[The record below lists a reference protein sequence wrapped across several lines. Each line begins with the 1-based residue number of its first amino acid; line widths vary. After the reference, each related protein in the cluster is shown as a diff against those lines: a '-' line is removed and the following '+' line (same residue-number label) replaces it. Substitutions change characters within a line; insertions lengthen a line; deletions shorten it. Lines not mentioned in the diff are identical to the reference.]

1 MKKFIFC
8 KSIKLVLKGIL
19 LWVSTL
25 IVLLSVC
32 GIDSIADKG
41 YSWFFGM
48 IALDIML
55 ILACF
60 YTITEEEYKIVSGY
74 NLFNETLKLDED

>member
-1 MKKFIFC
+1 M
-8 KSIKLVLKGIL
+8 KSIKLILKGIL
-19 LWVSTL
+19 LWVSAL
-25 IVLLSVC
+25 IVILSVC

-48 IALDIML
+48 IVLNIML

-60 YTITEEEYKIVSGY
+60 YTITEEECKIVSGY
-74 NLFNETLKLDED
+74 NLFNKTLKLDED

>member
-1 MKKFIFC
+1 M
-8 KSIKLVLKGIL
+8 KSIKLILKGIL
-19 LWVSTL
+19 LCVSAL
-25 IVLLSVC
+25 IVIFSVC

-48 IALDIML
+48 IVLNIML
-55 ILACF
+55 ILACL

-74 NLFNETLKLDED
+74 NLFNKTLKLDED

>member
-1 MKKFIFC
+1 MKKH
-8 KSIKLVLKGIL
+8 KLIAKGIL
-19 LWVSTL
+19 LWVSAL

-32 GIDSIADKG
+32 SIDSIADKG
-41 YSWFFGM
+41 YGWFFGM
-48 IALDIML
+48 IVLDIIL

-74 NLFNETLKLDED
+74 NILDKAFKLEN

>member
-1 MKKFIFC
+1 MKKY
-8 KSIKLVLKGIL
+8 KLIAKGIL
-19 LWVSTL
+19 LWVSAL

-32 GIDSIADKG
+32 SIDSIADKG
-41 YSWFFGM
+41 YGWFFGM
-48 IALDIML
+48 IVLDIIL

-74 NLFNETLKLDED
+74 NILDKAFKLED

>member
-1 MKKFIFC
+1 MKK
-8 KSIKLVLKGIL
+8 SKLIVKGIL
-19 LWVSTL
+19 LWVSAL

-41 YSWFFGM
+41 YGWFFGM
-48 IALDIML
+48 IVLDIML

-60 YTITEEEYKIVSGY
+60 YTITEEEYKILSGY
-74 NLFNETLKLDED
+74 NILDKAFKLED

>member
-1 MKKFIFC
+1 MKKL
-8 KSIKLVLKGIL
+8 IKLVFKGIL

-41 YSWFFGM
+41 YGWFFGT
-48 IALDIML
+48 IVLNIML
-55 ILACF
+55 ILACL

>member
-1 MKKFIFC
+1 MK
-8 KSIKLVLKGIL
+8 STKLILKGIL
-19 LWVSTL
+19 LWISTL

-41 YSWFFGM
+41 YGWLFG
-48 IALDIML
+48 IVVLNIML

-60 YTITEEEYKIVSGY
+60 DTITEEEYKIVSGY
-74 NLFNETLKLDED
+74 NLFNKALKLDED

>member
-1 MKKFIFC
+1 MKKL
-8 KSIKLVLKGIL
+8 IKLVFKGIL

-32 GIDSIADKG
+32 GIDSIANKG
-41 YSWFFGM
+41 YGWFFGT
-48 IALDIML
+48 IVLNIML
-55 ILACF
+55 ILACL
-60 YTITEEEYKIVSGY
+60 YTINEEEYKIVSGY

>member
-1 MKKFIFC
+1 MKKL
-8 KSIKLVLKGIL
+8 IKLVFKGIL

-41 YSWFFGM
+41 YGWFFGM
-48 IALDIML
+48 IVLNIML
-55 ILACF
+55 ILACL

>member
-1 MKKFIFC
+1 MEKN
-8 KSIKLVLKGIL
+8 KLIAKGIL
-19 LWVSTL
+19 LWVSAL

-32 GIDSIADKG
+32 SIDSIANKG
-41 YSWFFGM
+41 YGWFFGM
-48 IALDIML
+48 IVLDIML

-74 NLFNETLKLDED
+74 NLVNEAFKLDED

>member
-1 MKKFIFC
+1 MKKL
-8 KSIKLVLKGIL
+8 IKLILKGIL

-25 IVLLSVC
+25 IVLLAVC
-32 GIDSIADKG
+32 GIDSITDKG
-41 YSWFFGM
+41 YSWFFGT
-48 IALDIML
+48 IVLNIIL
-55 ILACF
+55 ILACL